1 MARYRYI
8 AKTLSRQARKT
19 CDDPDQQ
26 RFQVYRNLSHRA
38 ERDHHDLPEKTEEQD
53 KPHGPHF
60 CQDGQIVTTSGL
72 RYRYRYAHVSHF
84 LLARTHRAC
93 GVVQSHSEDWVL
105 RVAVECGLEHVEAR
119 IQGFQ
124 PRPKVN

>member
-1 MARYRYI
+1 MAGHRSI
-8 AKTLSRQARKT
+8 GKTLSRQTHKT

-60 CQDGQIVTTSGL
+60 CQDGQIVTVSGL
-72 RYRYRYAHVSHF
+72 RSRHPYAYVSEF
-84 LLARTHRAC
+84 LLTRIHRGC
-93 GVVQSHSEDWVL
+93 GVVQAYSEDWVL
-105 RVAVECGLEHVEAR
+105 PVAVECSLE
-119 IQGFQ
+119 
-124 PRPKVN
+124 KV